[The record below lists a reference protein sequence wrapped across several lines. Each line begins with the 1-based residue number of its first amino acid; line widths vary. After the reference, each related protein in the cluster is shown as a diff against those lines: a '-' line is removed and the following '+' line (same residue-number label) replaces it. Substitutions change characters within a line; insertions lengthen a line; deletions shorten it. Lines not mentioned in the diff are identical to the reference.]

1 MRLHCRYSGT
11 VALSLIFLLSILTAA
26 VAGQSPFNVETISIR
41 VYRDGLVH
49 VEQVLSVDELLPQI
63 ELPLLSSSVEN
74 LLILD
79 ENQLAVDYQLDAE
92 NLTVFT
98 LGVASITIEY
108 DTVALTNKKA
118 EVWTLI
124 LNNPYAL
131 TVFLPRNSTVVYL
144 SQMPTAINTTGEEL
158 SLILSQGPWEISYV
172 VPVQQEEDGLWSSIP
187 IEYLI
192 AVVAGISLIL
202 LITLMLVF
210 RKPKVNVKKIL
221 SRHPA
226 LKKEDVAVIEFLA
239 EKDGK
244 AFEAEIRLRFP
255 DMPRTSLWRL
265 VRRLERLEIVE
276 IKRIGL
282 ENQVQIKK

>member
-1 MRLHCRYSGT
+1 M
-11 VALSLIFLLSILTAA
+11 
-26 VAGQSPFNVETISIR
+26 
-41 VYRDGLVH
+41 VH
-49 VEQVLSVDELLPQI
+49 VEQVLAVDDLLPQI
-63 ELPLLSSSVEN
+63 ELQLLSSSVEN

-98 LGVASITIEY
+98 LGVESITIEY
-108 DTVALTNKKA
+108 DTAALTNKEA

-124 LNNPYAL
+124 LNTSYAL

-172 VPVQQEEDGLWSSIP
+172 VPVQQEDGLWSSIP

-192 AVVAGISLIL
+192 AVIAVISLIF

-210 RKPKVNVKKIL
+210 RKRKANVKKIL

-282 ENQVQIKK
+282 ENQVLLKK

>member
-1 MRLHCRYSGT
+1 MKLNCRHSGT
-11 VALSLIFLLSILTAA
+11 VALYLILLLSILTAGA
-26 VAGQSPFNVETISIR
+26 AGQNPFSVESITIK
-41 VYRDGLVH
+41 VYKDGLVH
-49 VEQVLSVDELLPQI
+49 VEQVLTVDELLPKI

-79 ENQLAVDYQLDAE
+79 QNQLAIDYQLDAE

-98 LGVASITIEY
+98 LGVASVTIEY
-108 DTVALTNKKA
+108 DTVTLTNKEA

-124 LNNPYAL
+124 LNNPYDL
-131 TVFLPRNSTVVYL
+131 TVSLPRNSTVVYL

-192 AVVAGISLIL
+192 AVVAGISLIFIIAL
-202 LITLMLVF
+202 LLVL
-210 RKPKVNVKKIL
+210 RKRRVNIKKIL
-221 SRHPA
+221 SRHPG

-282 ENQVQIKK
+282 ENQVLLKK